1 MSKTTIPTGG
11 LADSAVTTAKITD
24 GTIATA
30 DIADSAVT
38 AAKATGLGISMADQW
53 RVNTDATFTS
63 GNNNDDITANW
74 ERNDQDFAGI
84 GTALSESSGIFTFPT
99 TGIYLVQAE
108 FCFTNREGGTNRNL
122 NSCGL
127 RIQFDSGDNSF
138 TTRAEQRTSADDT
151 GNESEFNAACQAII
165 DVTDVSN
172 QFFKINV
179 EHVNNMKIIGCRK
192 SAKKWNNSNKIRRYI
207 MARPSHIEDALVEM
221 HGGQWFGWSDSKNKI
236 YANLIVHPK
245 IYDANQ
251 GKLVDSTIT
260 KPSESAVNAKLKEL
274 QDAWDAEQTKQTT
287 DEASGKT
294 KLKNLGLTDD
304 EIKALTGR

>member
-1 MSKTTIPTGG
+1 
-11 LADSAVTTAKITD
+11 
-24 GTIATA
+24 
-30 DIADSAVT
+30 
-38 AAKATGLGISMADQW
+38 
-53 RVNTDATFTS
+53 
-63 GNNNDDITANW
+63 
-74 ERNDQDFAGI
+74 
-84 GTALSESSGIFTFPT
+84 
-99 TGIYLVQAE
+99 
-108 FCFTNREGGTNRNL
+108 
-122 NSCGL
+122 
-127 RIQFDSGDNSF
+127 
-138 TTRAEQRTSADDT
+138 
-151 GNESEFNAACQAII
+151 
-165 DVTDVSN
+165 
-172 QFFKINV
+172 
-179 EHVNNMKIIGCRK
+179 
-192 SAKKWNNSNKIRRYI
+192 

-221 HGGQWFGWSDSKNKI
+221 HSGQWFGWSDNKNKI